1 MAAVLCG
8 KARLVMTFEP
18 LHVGIGFM
26 IGIVVMQSARI
37 IDLLREVRDE
47 IRDMK
52 NNLVLEADLDD
63 DDSEAWKRS

>member
-1 MAAVLCG
+1 
-8 KARLVMTFEP
+8 MTFEP

-63 DDSEAWKRS
+63 DDSEAWKRG